1 MKIIISILIKRLWHY
16 LFAKKYKIT
25 FDKQGQPIKDAALDA
40 YVKDRIEDAIL
51 ASAPKFALQMR
62 LRKRFNLSYE
72 DFKKLIFWEEKLYNS
87 GSSLFRYKESNI

>member
-16 LFAKKYKIT
+16 LVAKKRQIT
-25 FDKQGQPIKDAALDA
+25 FDKHGNPIRDEALDD

-51 ASAPKFALQMR
+51 ASAPNFVLQMQ

-72 DFKKLIFWEEKLYNS
+72 DFKKLIVWEEKLHNS